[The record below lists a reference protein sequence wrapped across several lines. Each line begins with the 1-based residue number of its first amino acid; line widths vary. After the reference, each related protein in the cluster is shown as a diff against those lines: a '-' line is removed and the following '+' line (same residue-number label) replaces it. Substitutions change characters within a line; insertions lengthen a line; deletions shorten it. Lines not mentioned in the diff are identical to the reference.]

1 MIAEALRFE
10 TDDTGGLPHSGA
22 TRDVAPP
29 HRYHVITG
37 NAKHKRRGER
47 RLMRSRADIE
57 AAIEAH
63 ADTVLRACAVYLREK
78 ADREDVFQETFLRYA
93 CSEVAFADEEHKK
106 AWLIRVAAN
115 LCKDQLKSASSRV
128 ESLEAVQE
136 DGFAPVGD
144 DGLEAQRKLEGEEL
158 LKALHALD
166 EKYRVVLYLKYY
178 EGYTAA
184 EIAEQT
190 GMPENTV
197 YTNLSRGK
205 QQLMGVLNHG

>member
-1 MIAEALRFE
+1 MAEALRIE
-10 TDDTGGLPHSGA
+10 TDGAEGLPLSEA
-22 TRDVAPP
+22 TRKDKPSQ
-29 HRYHVITG
+29 RYHVIPG
-37 NAKHKRRGER
+37 QAKRKPRHER

-93 CSEVAFADEEHKK
+93 CSEVQFADEEHKK

-115 LCKDQLKSASSRV
+115 LCKDQLKSANARV
-128 ESLEAVQE
+128 ESLDAAEE
-136 DGFAPVGD
+136 DGFSPVGD

-158 LKALHALD
+158 LKALYALE

-184 EIAEQT
+184 EIAAQT

-205 QQLMGVLNHG
+205 RQLMGVLDHG